1 MNFIDQFVASL
12 GFQFKKVATF
22 RSQSIWKS
30 IFYMIMLIL
39 LAGIL
44 VSSFKLSNSGSISEQ
59 LSSLPENY
67 SISTNGATPLKET
80 LVIRLPQVDTI
91 LIIGATKPPEE
102 KTQGLKN
109 IIGLGE
115 EKWSFGRVGY
125 PAKQFDYAS
134 FPFFKES
141 KTLSKNKLLQLN
153 EEIDE
158 AITVFSPFY
167 QYVRVLLDLIVHTI
181 LISLLALAGRSFK
194 KVLSITYKE
203 AWIITSFGITA
214 PILVRTL
221 IELLGITIPSLTIL
235 YWMVVAF
242 FSIWTI
248 RHITIAEQ
256 N

>member
-1 MNFIDQFVASL
+1 MNFIDQFMASL
-12 GFQFKKVATF
+12 GFQFKKIATF
-22 RSQSIWKS
+22 RSQSVWKS
-30 IFYMIMLIL
+30 IFYMVMLIL
-39 LAGIL
+39 LTGVI
-44 VSSFKLSNSGSISEQ
+44 VSTFKLSNSGSISKQ
-59 LSSLPENY
+59 LSSLPDNY

-80 LVIRLPQVDTI
+80 LAIPLPQVDTI
-91 LIIGATKPPEE
+91 LIVGATEPPEGA
-102 KTQGLKN
+102 TQGLKN

-115 EKWSFGRVGY
+115 AKWSFGRVGY

-134 FPFFKES
+134 FPFFNES
-141 KTLSKNKLLQLN
+141 KALSKNKLLQLS

-158 AITVFSPFY
+158 TITMFSPLY
-167 QYVRVLLDLIVHTI
+167 QYVRVLLDLIVHTV

-194 KVLSITYKE
+194 KMLSITYKE

-242 FSIWTI
+242 FSILTI
-248 RHITIAEQ
+248 RHITIAAQ